1 MRSGV
6 IYKRTLKVECP
17 ENGFSYIGNT
27 LNEEER
33 KRSWSYQNNFNYGG
47 VKITDARRKYG
58 VGEDVWDYAV
68 VERYYSNYCSTDE
81 EFRKEL
87 NEREEDYIR
96 IFDSIDHGFN
106 TSKGGS
112 GCKGTQKRE
121 KEIKDL
127 KGKPVTAIHI
137 NGSSVDFASIR
148 EASNVTGACEAD
160 IKNSIRYG
168 KMCKGDLVFKERE
181 LPDSQSNTSSNH

>member
-1 MRSGV
+1 MRSGI
-6 IYKRTLKVECP
+6 IYKRKLKVECP
-17 ENGFSYIGNT
+17 EKGFCYIGDT
-27 LNEEER
+27 LNEVER
-33 KRSWSYQNNFNYGG
+33 QNSWDNPNNLNYGG
-47 VKITDARRKYG
+47 LKITDARQKYG
-58 VGEDVWDYAV
+58 VGDDVWDYTV
-68 VERYYSNYCSTDE
+68 LERYYSDNCSTDE
-81 EFRKEL
+81 EFRKKL
-87 NEREEDYIR
+87 HEREEDYIR
-96 IFDSIDHGFN
+96 IFDSTENGFN

-112 GCKGTQKRE
+112 GCKGTQKSE

-137 NGSSVDFASIR
+137 NGSSVDFSSIR
-148 EASNVTGACEAD
+148 EASNVTGVCEAD